1 MSTASG
7 DRPKLKHLAE
17 SRDVYD
23 LLEHV
28 RVRPGMFVRGGSLRE
43 LEKLL
48 VGYRAALQVH
58 HLDEDFAFAPAGGP
72 FAEWLSATR
81 GWSMARGW
89 ASAIERQLPD
99 EPALDAF
106 FRLLGDF
113 RAGEAESVRPAQ
125 IRPDPEPRGMRS

>member
-1 MSTASG
+1 MSAASG
-7 DRPKLKHLAE
+7 DQPKLKHLAE

-28 RVRPGMFVRGGSLRE
+28 RIRPGMFVRGGSLRE
-43 LEKLL
+43 LEMLL

-58 HLDEDFAFAPAGGP
+58 HVDEDFAFAPAGGP

-81 GWSMARGW
+81 GWSMAGW

-106 FRLLGDF
+106 SVCSVTSGP
-113 RAGEAESVRPAQ
+113 GEAESVRLFP
-125 IRPDPEPRGMRS
+125 SSV